1 MERTNA
7 EIWIARTRNPCWSPS
22 LRRLL
27 PWAPTGESQA
37 WTETQVTVRRR
48 DSLSTVRVHAVMS
61 EQMSDEAI
69 ELFLDRQMAEFMVEN
84 WNRDESDRAG
94 ELHVE
99 PVELEASPN

>member
-1 MERTNA
+1 M
-7 EIWIARTRNPCWSPS
+7 
-22 LRRLL
+22 
-27 PWAPTGESQA
+27 
-37 WTETQVTVRRR
+37 
-48 DSLSTVRVHAVMS
+48 RVHAVMS